1 MRRARLV
8 LGLAMAG
15 VTVAGAQNLFTNP
28 DFDADVTS
36 WIEGCGSAPAWLGD
50 DADACPGSGA
60 STQTSGPCQ
69 GFEGAGVGQCIPT
82 AGLGN
87 LFASAR
93 VRTDGLFAGV
103 LVLFYENLE
112 CTEPN
117 VGQTTSPMFPSDGQW
132 QTVEL
137 ANFVIPPGAV
147 AALVGFGAISTT
159 ALAADIDSAYVGE
172 SPLIFRNDF
181 EGDSEGSTAACGW
194 STTSG

>member
-1 MRRARLV
+1 MRNALV
-8 LGLAMAG
+8 VFGLALASA
-15 VTVAGAQNLFTNP
+15 TVVGAQNLFTNP
-28 DFDADVTS
+28 DFDSEVTP

-50 DADACPGSGA
+50 DADGCPGSGA

-93 VRTDGLFAGV
+93 VRSNGLFAGV

-117 VGQTTSPMFPSDGQW
+117 VGQTMSPMFPSDGQW
-132 QTVEL
+132 QAVEL
-137 ANFVIPPGAV
+137 ANFVVPPGAV
-147 AALVGFGAISTT
+147 AALVGFGALSST
-159 ALAADIDSAYVGE
+159 ALVADIDSAYVGE
-172 SPLIFRNDF
+172 SPLIFRDGF
-181 EGDSEGSTAACGW
+181 EGDTEGSTLACGW
-194 STTSG
+194 STSSG